1 MAYLL
6 SRIVI
11 FVVWLIKWTLIKTRL
26 IFPAGF
32 ITVVL
37 AFFKDWYYVNETLA
51 IILLTAIIFVVAI
64 SWIITLV
71 NSIKSYNRWRM
82 KDIDYAYRISG
93 EPLIA
98 TKRAR

>member
-11 FVVWLIKWTLIKTRL
+11 FVVWQIKWSLVKTRL

-37 AFFKDWYYVNETLA
+37 AFFKDWYYANEIMAT
-51 IILLTAIIFVVAI
+51 IIFTAIIFVVAI
-64 SWIITLV
+64 SWIFTLV
-71 NSIKSYNRWRM
+71 NSIKSYNRWRV

-93 EPLIA
+93 DPIIA
-98 TKRAR
+98 TKKSC